1 MCKVCGKHWIVDKP
15 HICDFCKKEPSH
27 IDGSEVSSSS
37 ARLRNFT
44 DRINPLN
51 KYYVII
57 VGIILFWS
65 SISSGKSI
73 SVSLL
78 YAALY
83 APIISILIFVVSLLY
98 TSIFQ
103 DGFELARKATLKRGY
118 PKLVANIVGIAAGV
132 ILVIIF
138 G

>member
-1 MCKVCGKHWIVDKP
+1 MCKLCGKHWIVRKP
-15 HICDFCKKEPSH
+15 YICDICKKEPSP
-27 IDGSEVSSSS
+27 IDVSEVASSS
-37 ARLRNFT
+37 ARFRNFT

-51 KYYVII
+51 KYYVIL

-65 SISSGKSI
+65 SISSGKSLGI
-73 SVSLL
+73 SLL
-78 YAALY
+78 YAAFY

-98 TSIFQ
+98 TSIFH
-103 DGFELARKATLKRGY
+103 DGFELARKATINRGY